1 MSGVLD
7 RKNAWMGWQTN
18 YLSLG
23 NGELLFYKNKT
34 DSYCCFRVSL
44 FSLSVP
50 VKDCFCH
57 RTRQITLTTNTTTNS
72 PNAGFFGT
80 SFGAELLAT
89 PTTVTLFCPSEK
101 ELKDWEDALCETQE
115 VIRKLAEE
123 ASLIIPVFFSDSTFG
138 RVKVDKYTTAEMV
151 WQTMCNA
158 SNIPNESRD
167 CFFVWVIGRQIQLLL
182 NADDNI
188 IDVFQ
193 KWEDVEQEYLG
204 ARQSHVRFVF
214 RQSYGNTL
222 AQELKFFD
230 KASVG
235 IFYRDSV
242 FHYLSGHFVLS
253 EDSYA
258 YISAI
263 ITQLNHGDWHQD
275 FNYMAILP
283 IIAPFHAIQN
293 RKPSTLVSKIAD
305 NHHLLKGKKINERK
319 IQLKLLEVL
328 REQKSYGST
337 FFRAEDELKNR
348 RTALW
353 QQGQFGSCILGIN
366 KYGLHFT
373 DVVIEKCESYRHEQI
388 VQWAFHHPQHIWFE
402 MEQEGEER
410 NCEIIYKSKFASLIV
425 AYMQELSPKWEVT
438 REDFFVESD

>member
-151 WQTMCNA
+151 
-158 SNIPNESRD
+158 S
-167 CFFVWVIGRQIQLLL
+167 
-182 NADDNI
+182 
-188 IDVFQ
+188 
-193 KWEDVEQEYLG
+193 
-204 ARQSHVRFVF
+204 
-214 RQSYGNTL
+214 
-222 AQELKFFD
+222 
-230 KASVG
+230 
-235 IFYRDSV
+235 
-242 FHYLSGHFVLS
+242 
-253 EDSYA
+253 
-258 YISAI
+258 
-263 ITQLNHGDWHQD
+263 
-275 FNYMAILP
+275 
-283 IIAPFHAIQN
+283 
-293 RKPSTLVSKIAD
+293 SKSSI
-305 NHHLLKGKKINERK
+305 
-319 IQLKLLEVL
+319 
-328 REQKSYGST
+328 
-337 FFRAEDELKNR
+337 
-348 RTALW
+348 
-353 QQGQFGSCILGIN
+353 
-366 KYGLHFT
+366 
-373 DVVIEKCESYRHEQI
+373 
-388 VQWAFHHPQHIWFE
+388 
-402 MEQEGEER
+402 
-410 NCEIIYKSKFASLIV
+410 
-425 AYMQELSPKWEVT
+425 
-438 REDFFVESD
+438 